1 MAKVIEVLPN
11 DAQNAK
17 LVANTHPADW
27 RNPTPRGA
35 YNLVVI
41 GGGSAGLVAAAGAAG
56 LGAKVALIERHLLGG
71 DCLNTGC
78 VPSKSVIRTAKVLGE
93 IQRAQEYGIAVPA
106 PVKVDFA
113 AVMARMRTVRADLSE
128 HDSVYRFQK
137 LGVDVYLGDGQFTG
151 ERSLEVGGQTLN
163 FKQALLATGSRAAT
177 PSIAGLAES
186 GFLTNE
192 SVFSLAELPRRLAV
206 IGGGPI
212 GCELAHA
219 FRRFGS
225 EVTIFNTHRTLL
237 PREEV
242 DAAAVIQAQFVHE
255 GIELRLGANVVEV
268 VRTPSGKCLHYEQ
281 AGQHASLEVDEIL
294 VAVGRA
300 PNVEGLNL
308 EVAGVVYDKQGIQVN
323 DALQST
329 NPNIYAAGDVGLMYQ
344 FTHAADASA
353 RMVLRNALFPGPKQK
368 VSDLIMPWC
377 TYTDPEV
384 AHVGRYEREAQAQ
397 GIATTSFTHSI
408 GEVDR
413 GRTDGETTGFVR
425 VLVRK
430 GSDKILG
437 VTIVASHAGEMIN
450 ELTLAMQNGVG
461 LKQLAYV
468 IHPYPTQAEAI
479 KKVADAY
486 LRTRL
491 TPLTK
496 RILDAYMAWRR

>member
-27 RNPTPRGA
+27 RNPTPQGP

-78 VPSKSVIRTAKVLGE
+78 VPSKSVIRSAKAIGE
-93 IQRAQEYGIAVPA
+93 IRRAHEFGIGVPDDIQ
-106 PVKVDFA
+106 VDFG
-113 AVMARMRTVRADLSE
+113 AVMARMRTIRADLSV

-137 LGVDVYLGDGQFTG
+137 LGVDVFLGDGQFTG
-151 ERSLEVGGQTLN
+151 SQRIDVGGVTLN
-163 FKQALLATGSRAAT
+163 FKHAVLATGSRAAT
-177 PSIAGLAES
+177 PNIPGLAET

-192 SVFSLAELPRRLAV
+192 TVFSLVDLPRRLAI

-225 EVTIFNTHRTLL
+225 EVTIFNTHPTLL
-237 PREEV
+237 PREDV
-242 DAAAVIQAQFVHE
+242 DAAAVIQRTFERE
-255 GIELRLGANVVEV
+255 GIQLRLGAHVVQAET
-268 VRTPSGKCLHYEQ
+268 TPTGKYLHYEQ
-281 AGQHASLEVDEIL
+281 DGQRAALEVDAIL

-300 PNVEGLNL
+300 ANVENLNL
-308 EVAGVVYDKQGIQVN
+308 EAAGVAYDKKGVQVN
-323 DALQST
+323 DTLQST
-329 NPNIYAAGDVGLMYQ
+329 DPNIYAAGDVGLKYQ
-344 FTHAADASA
+344 FTHTADATT

-384 AHVGRYEREAQAQ
+384 AHVGLSEREAQAQ
-397 GIATTSFTHSI
+397 GMVTKTFTQSI

-413 GRTDGETTGFVR
+413 GRTDGETAGFVR
-425 VLVRK
+425 GTRAQ
-430 GSDKILG
+430 GQR
-437 VTIVASHAGEMIN
+437 
-450 ELTLAMQNGVG
+450 QNFGRNDCR
-461 LKQLAYV
+461 Q
-468 IHPYPTQAEAI
+468 P
-479 KKVADAY
+479 
-486 LRTRL
+486 R
-491 TPLTK
+491 
-496 RILDAYMAWRR
+496 W